1 MSVVQV
7 DFHILG
13 SADENARR
21 TYACRV
27 VEKARE
33 HGHHVYLRVADDT
46 AAGELDNLLWTFR
59 DRSFLPHAVDTPG
72 APDEPVLIGT
82 GEGPS
87 RGAPDV
93 LVNLA
98 ATVPAEPG
106 RYARIVE
113 IGDNQDHVLHAA
125 RQRFRAYRDQGITP
139 EHRTVEGA

>member
-1 MSVVQV
+1 MSASQV
-7 DFHILG
+7 DFHILA

-21 TYACRV
+21 SYACRV

-33 HGHHVYLRVADDT
+33 RGHHVYLRVADDT

-59 DRSFLPHAVDTPG
+59 DRSFLPHAVDAPG

-82 GEGPS
+82 ADGPS
-87 RGAPDV
+87 RGEADV

-98 ATVPAEPG
+98 LTAPGEPA

-113 IGDNQDHVLHAA
+113 IGDNQDEVLRAA
-125 RQRFRAYRDQGITP
+125 RQRFRTYRDMGITP
-139 EHRTVEGA
+139 EHRTVEGV

>member
-1 MSVVQV
+1 MSAVQV
-7 DFHILG
+7 DFHILA
-13 SADENARR
+13 SADEDARR

-33 HGHHVYLRVADDT
+33 RGHHVYLRVADDT

-59 DRSFLPHAVDTPG
+59 DRSFLPHAVDAPG

-82 GEGPS
+82 GDAPL

-93 LVNLA
+93 LVNLGL
-98 ATVPAEPG
+98 TVPAEPG
-106 RYARIVE
+106 QYGRIVE
-113 IGDNQDHVLHAA
+113 IGDNQEEVLRAA
-125 RQRFRAYRDQGITP
+125 RQRFRAYRDLGMTP